1 MLIQVTTP
9 QASRTARAL
18 KFQADTIREPL
29 YLDDAAD
36 AADDVIYSLYCD
48 LDAEMDSNV
57 DLQTAAVDGGDH
69 KTADT
74 LNEAQ
79 VELIR
84 AMIRYKNALDSM
96 SEARN
101 AMTRY
106 LRKMREI

>member
-9 QASRTARAL
+9 QASRTARAI
-18 KFQADTIREPL
+18 KFQADAIRDPL
-29 YLDDAAD
+29 YLNDAAD
-36 AADDVIYSLYCD
+36 AVEDVIYSFYYD
-48 LDAEMDSNV
+48 LDAELDNIV
-57 DLQTAAVDGGDH
+57 DLQTAAVDNGDH
-69 KTADT
+69 KTADA

-106 LRKMREI
+106 LRKMRKI